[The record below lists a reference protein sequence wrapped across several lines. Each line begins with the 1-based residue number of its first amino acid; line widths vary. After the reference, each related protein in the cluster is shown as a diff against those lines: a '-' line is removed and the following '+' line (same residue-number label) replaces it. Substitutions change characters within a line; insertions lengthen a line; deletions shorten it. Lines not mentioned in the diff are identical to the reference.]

1 MMLPR
6 LIGAI
11 LAILSIAASA
21 PAAASTFFEVTKKCP
36 VGGEKVKFFDQ
47 GSSTS
52 WDALPDG
59 MPSGSG
65 PYPYHL
71 PQCPKN
77 GLVIYRDFDG
87 PTVARLTPIV
97 LGREYQALR
106 AIETPYY
113 LACWIARKLGD
124 SDVAG
129 LLIAAG
135 WEAKNDDPESPR
147 ARRYADELIALVA
160 AMPVDDSS
168 FESIALRARA
178 ANALR
183 EKGDF
188 AAAEALRSS
197 IKIAQGAGGTSDD
210 AADNRMGWA
219 AFLTALSAPI
229 ARGDRSRAPI
239 DMIGEREAAFRCLM
253 PAVNPGNVPPLTE
266 FETAYCARPEL
277 AEEVAALREGLRPAK

>member
-1 MMLPR
+1 MMPLR
-6 LIGAI
+6 LIGAM
-11 LAILSIAASA
+11 LAVLAMAAPA
-21 PAAASTFFEVTKKCP
+21 PAAASTFFEVIKKCP
-36 VGGEKVKFFDQ
+36 VGGEKFKFLDQ

-52 WDALPDG
+52 WGALPDG
-59 MPSGSG
+59 MPTGSG
-65 PYPYHL
+65 PYPYRL

-77 GLVIYRDFDG
+77 GLVIFRDFDG
-87 PTVARLTPIV
+87 PTLARLTPVV
-97 LGREYQALR
+97 LGAEYQALR
-106 AIETPYY
+106 ATETPYY
-113 LACWIARKLGD
+113 LAYWLARKLGD
-124 SDVAG
+124 ADVAG

-160 AMPVDDSS
+160 AMPVDGSS
-168 FESIALRARA
+168 LESIALRARA

-188 AAAEALRSS
+188 AAAEALRAS
-197 IKIAQGAGGTSDD
+197 IKIAPGAGGAGDD

-229 ARGDRSRAPI
+229 ARSDRSRAPI
-239 DMIGEREAAFRCLM
+239 DMIGEREAATRC
-253 PAVNPGNVPPLTE
+253 VTPGLYPSQVPPLTE

-277 AEEVAALREGLRPAK
+277 AEMLATLRESLRPAK